1 MGSVSNYFCVIPGFL
16 PVRTHRI
23 TVILQDEGALLLQI
37 IKLPVLQGPPKHRAY
52 RKDQNQ

>member
-16 PVRTHRI
+16 PVRTHRL
-23 TVILQDEGALLLQI
+23 TLILQDEGALLLQI